1 MRRVSVSALVIG
13 LGGASG
19 MSFASAA
26 VPKQESA
33 FKQLSVKLKAI
44 ANLGRLS
51 ALAEW
56 DQLVMMPDSESASDD
71 RGDMLATLAAV
82 IHERSTEAEL
92 GALIARAEAEA
103 LADERDLANV
113 RLARRDFDMM
123 TKIPAE
129 LAERKAKL
137 ASSAYASWAKARPA
151 NDFKSFSPM
160 LAECF
165 AVAAEVARYTRTDE
179 AELYDVALNEFESGM
194 TAARCEVLFAE
205 VQAVLKP
212 LIAKVLASPHQPSGA
227 ALSGSFGTEAQVALN
242 TQIVRDLGFEQ
253 GRIDVSVH
261 PFTTSFSP
269 ADVRI
274 TSRFRADEWYQGLA
288 GSIHE
293 AGHAMYESAL
303 GRTGMPVDTA
313 LSMGVHESQSLFWER
328 HVGLSRAFWKY
339 AGGKMRTGLG
349 LTASDEELYGATNA
363 VSQSLIRVEADELTY
378 PMHVVMR
385 FELERALLRG
395 EMKVEELPAR
405 WNARMKE
412 LLAVDV
418 PDDRRGCLQD
428 VHWSGLAIGYF
439 PTYLLGAI
447 MAAQLEHHMRLQ
459 MPDLDAKIEAG
470 DFAPIRHWLNEKVHA
485 QGSVPKS
492 MDELLV
498 RAVGEPLKTEYF
510 LKYLK
515 DKYTDL
521 YHLD

>member
-1 MRRVSVSALVIG
+1 
-13 LGGASG
+13 
-19 MSFASAA
+19 
-26 VPKQESA
+26 
-33 FKQLSVKLKAI
+33 
-44 ANLGRLS
+44 
-51 ALAEW
+51 
-56 DQLVMMPDSESASDD
+56 VMMPDSESASDD

-328 HVGLSRAFWKY
+328 HVGLSRAFWKC
-339 AGGKMRTGLG
+339 
-349 LTASDEELYGATNA
+349 N
-363 VSQSLIRVEADELTY
+363 
-378 PMHVVMR
+378 
-385 FELERALLRG
+385 
-395 EMKVEELPAR
+395 
-405 WNARMKE
+405 
-412 LLAVDV
+412 
-418 PDDRRGCLQD
+418 
-428 VHWSGLAIGYF
+428 LAIYIFFFLGV
-439 PTYLLGAI
+439 LL
-447 MAAQLEHHMRLQ
+447 LE
-459 MPDLDAKIEAG
+459 
-470 DFAPIRHWLNEKVHA
+470 FVHNSF
-485 QGSVPKS
+485 GV
-492 MDELLV
+492 
-498 RAVGEPLKTEYF
+498 
-510 LKYLK
+510 
-515 DKYTDL
+515 
-521 YHLD
+521 